1 VSALC
6 EEFLQSPEALKVIVY
21 EQPGYPSFRAETVAG
36 YLSERLALTTVLRDG
51 LLSGR
56 TAADPDSLCW
66 RLACCRVTNP
76 SRNTPNSP
84 LIAEVE
90 SERRQLE
97 AGTAQPG
104 LVYDGIRLLQ
114 VLSDMIPRNE
124 MTLDHI
130 HIVFTDRLVATFD
143 NLDRRYHLRTVIC
156 GFPCVVSLTGLV
168 YAPARSRI
176 YHGSRRILHALGM
189 SEVEP
194 PSPEDYLELGD
205 PRTTEVSLG
214 YAVQCVFY
222 HLLGD
227 PFCVDPG
234 CRLFNAH
241 TQREMLKAQLS
252 LPEFCPVHAALIE
265 EIRGSVR

>member
-1 VSALC
+1 VSVLP
-6 EEFLQSPEALKVIVY
+6 EEFLGCPGALKVIVY

-36 YLSERLALTTVLRDG
+36 YLSERLGLTTIRRYGPLNR
-51 LLSGR
+51 R
-56 TAADPDSLCW
+56 TAEDLDSLSW
-66 RLACCRVTNP
+66 KLAGCRVTDP

-97 AGTAQPG
+97 TGTAQSG
-104 LVYDGIRLLQ
+104 LVYDGIRLLW

-143 NLDRRYHLRTVIC
+143 DLDRRYHLRTVIC
-156 GFPCVVSLTGLV
+156 GFPCLVSLTGLV
-168 YAPARSRI
+168 YAPARSQV
-176 YHGSRRILHALGM
+176 YHGSRRILHALGIH
-189 SEVEP
+189 EVEP

-214 YAVQCVFY
+214 YALQCVFY

-241 TQREMLKAQLS
+241 TQREMLHAQLS
-252 LPEFCPVHAALIE
+252 LPEFCPAHAALIE